1 MRKPGEDAH
10 RNRDYRTTEEFKMFN
25 KTATILAAAV
35 VLGSTWSA
43 RAYWQDPNTGLPME
57 YYYGPVAEH
66 AKQGLPVRAETVKK
80 YAPSQQKGAV
90 GATVSSNRGSNI
102 RLPEARPH
110 IAPVGATVF
119 PNRGSDIRLLEAR
132 PHIVPVG
139 ADDKHSG
146 HLW

>member
-1 MRKPGEDAH
+1 MRNSGEGAN
-10 RNRDYRTTEEFKMFN
+10 RNCDNRTTEEIKMFS

-43 RAYWQDPNTGLPME
+43 QAYWQDPNTGLPTE

-80 YAPSQQKGAV
+80 YAPSQQKGA
-90 GATVSSNRGSNI
+90 
-102 RLPEARPH
+102 ARAS
-110 IAPVGATVF
+110 APANHAG
-119 PNRGSDIRLLEAR
+119 NLRLLEAR
-132 PHIVPVG
+132 PNIVPVG
-139 ADDKHSG
+139 ADEKHSG